1 MTAFAQ
7 RQIEIGGL
15 QLLWELK
22 SVNHRFLEMQFRLPE
37 PLRGAEA
44 PLREAVRRR
53 LKRGRL
59 DCALRLAPNAGV
71 AGALPLNRPLLLQLL
86 AVLDQV
92 RRDAPEI
99 QAPNLMDILR
109 WPGLLGD
116 ESALGTAEAIAAAVQ
131 TFQETLD
138 VLIEARRQEG
148 RQLRQAMLER
158 LDGIEGI
165 ADDLRRETAG
175 LAGEVRSRLRKR
187 LGEWADGIESK
198 RMEQEVAL
206 LAQKADV
213 AEELDRLIIHV
224 REARNQLDGPGPQ
237 GRRLDFLSQEMNR
250 EASALGAKS
259 VLAQTSR
266 RVVDLKVL
274 IEQMREQVQ
283 NLE

>member
-37 PLRGAEA
+37 SLRGAEA
-44 PLREAVRRR
+44 LLREAVRRR

-59 DCALRLAPNAGV
+59 DCALRLAPE
-71 AGALPLNRPLLLQLL
+71 AGADGDLQLNRPLLLGLL
-86 AVLDQV
+86 AALDRV

-99 QAPNLMDILR
+99 QPPNPMDILR

-116 ESALGTAEAIAAAVQ
+116 AGALGTAEASAAAVE
-131 TFQETLD
+131 TFNETLD
-138 VLIEARRQEG
+138 ALIEARRQEG
-148 RQLRQAMLER
+148 RQLRQAILER
-158 LDGIEGI
+158 LDDMEGI

-175 LAGEVRSRLRKR
+175 LAEEVRSRLRER
-187 LGEWADGIESK
+187 LGELVDGMEGK

-259 VLAQTSR
+259 VRAQTSR

-274 IEQMREQVQ
+274 IEQMREQAQ